1 MQSRSILTFSQIV
14 DSMSKPFNKTLASII
29 HSRTRATV
37 TQLTLRDCKKDTIPR
52 KAKVVVTVELEKP
65 FLSHMNDEEMTQLK
79 AITDNATDLI
89 WVTGGG
95 MLTGN
100 IPELSLVSGLSRAI
114 MLEQPSLRFY
124 TFDIDNFESNME
136 QTSLNI
142 LSLFE
147 QPQHLHDFEFV
158 QQKDIVHVS
167 RFIADKTLN
176 SRFRQKMGGQAAM
189 KTLEETSQA
198 RIQIDTVDIFNTM
211 CFQQEDP
218 SALKDDFVEVDVKAV
233 GLNAKVS
240 LLPKLEYSY

>member
-1 MQSRSILTFSQIV
+1 
-14 DSMSKPFNKTLASII
+14 
-29 HSRTRATV
+29 
-37 TQLTLRDCKKDTIPR
+37 
-52 KAKVVVTVELEKP
+52 
-65 FLSHMNDEEMTQLK
+65 
-79 AITDNATDLI
+79 
-89 WVTGGG
+89 

-167 RFIADKTLN
+167 RFTADKTLN